1 MKLFSTIL
9 FSLITTGA
17 LAATVNCKPNS
28 SSMFYS
34 VKFETTAQN
43 KIINVTSSTGG
54 YGSLDLTD
62 CKVSRDKKVTT
73 CSRSYLRNEDG
84 KRVSHTARIHV
95 GNPLR
100 TSYVERDLI
109 IPGQTTV
116 QGEILNFCEVL

>member
-1 MKLFSTIL
+1 
-9 FSLITTGA
+9 
-17 LAATVNCKPNS
+17 
-28 SSMFYS
+28 MFYS

-73 CSRSYLRNEDG
+73 CSRSFLRNEDG
-84 KRVSHTARIHV
+84 KRVSHTARIHM

-116 QGEILNFCEVL
+116 QGEILNICEVL

>member
-1 MKLFSTIL
+1 MMKIFSTIL
-9 FSLITTGA
+9 FSLMTTGA

-34 VKFETTAQN
+34 VKFETTGS
-43 KIINVTSSTGG
+43 KVRNVTSSTGG

-84 KRVSHTARIHV
+84 KKVSHTARIRL

-100 TSYVERDLI
+100 TSLVERDLL
-109 IPGQTTV
+109 IPGLATV
-116 QGEILNFCEVL
+116 RNEILNFCEVL

>member
-1 MKLFSTIL
+1 MKFL
-9 FSLITTGA
+9 SLIAFSFISTSA

-73 CSRSYLRNEDG
+73 CSRSFLRNEDG
-84 KRVSHTARIHV
+84 KRVSHTARIHM

-116 QGEILNFCEVL
+116 QGEILNICEVL